1 MVPPLTVHGVERDPG
16 ACRGLDSPFTVGVG
30 LSRQKRHPHGILVCV
45 LIGDDDEFLTTW
57 S

>member
-16 ACRGLDSPFTVGVG
+16 ACGAWILRSPVGVG